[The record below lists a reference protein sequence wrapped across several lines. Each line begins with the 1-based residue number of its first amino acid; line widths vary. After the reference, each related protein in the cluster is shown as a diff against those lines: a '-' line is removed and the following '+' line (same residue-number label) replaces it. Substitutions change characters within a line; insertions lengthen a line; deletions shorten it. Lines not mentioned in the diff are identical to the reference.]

1 MVKTLLT
8 LGRTSNLP
16 TAWSNLLAGV
26 VLSGAVIGSA
36 ELVLL
41 AVLLVAGSAFYE
53 GGMFLN
59 DAFDAEIDARERP
72 GRPIPSGQVT
82 RGAVFGIGY
91 GLLAGG
97 LVLIALASLLGVARG
112 GFSALL
118 GGLATCAAIL
128 VYNRWHKGHAWS
140 PIVMGAC
147 RAGLYATAALAA
159 SGTLGPHV
167 LLGALSLWLYIVGL
181 THVARFE
188 NGSAIDRAW
197 VGAFVL
203 APLVVSLPRIVSE
216 RNFVAALCG
225 LLSLV
230 WSIRSLRFALR
241 GGKGQI
247 PRAVVTL
254 IAGASLVDA
263 LFIALEGWYYGVLAA
278 FACFLITLK
287 WQRRIPGT

>member
-1 MVKTLLT
+1 VKLKTLLT

-16 TAWSNLLAGV
+16 TVWSNMLAGA
-26 VLSGAVIGSA
+26 VLSGAVFGPA
-36 ELVLL
+36 PL
-41 AVLLVAGSAFYE
+41 ALLVGVGSLFYE

-72 GRPIPSGQVT
+72 GRPIPAGAVA
-82 RGAVFGIGY
+82 RGTVFGIGY
-91 GLLAGG
+91 GMLAAGLALLALGS
-97 LVLIALASLLGVARG
+97 LVRVTWPGFTALGA
-112 GFSALL
+112 GF
-118 GGLATCAAIL
+118 ATCIAVLA
-128 VYNRWHKGHAWS
+128 YNRWHKGHAWS

-147 RAGLYATAALAA
+147 RAGLYATAALAV
-159 SGTLGPHV
+159 SGKLETNV
-167 LLGALSLWLYIVGL
+167 MVGAAALWLYIVGL

-188 NGSAIDRAW
+188 TGSAIDRAW

-203 APLVVSLPRIVSE
+203 APVVVSAPAIVAQ
-216 RNFVAALCG
+216 RNWLAALCAA
-225 LLSLV
+225 LSLG
-230 WSIRSLRFALR
+230 WSIRSLSFALR

-247 PRAVVTL
+247 PKAVVTL

-263 LFIALEGWYYGVLAA
+263 LFISLHGAPPVALFA